1 LAPGGANFFQQAH
14 RRNAPIGG
22 VECAARKASI
32 EEDQEQMKLCYK
44 LPLVPRLM
52 NEGVKRQT
60 TYARACDGGERIEIA
75 DEDED

>member
-1 LAPGGANFFQQAH
+1 MCSSQGID
-14 RRNAPIGG
+14 R
-22 VECAARKASI
+22 
-32 EEDQEQMKLCYK
+32 EDQEGNLISKQMKLCYK

-52 NEGVKRQT
+52 NEDVKRQT